1 MKTTRTY
8 TQTGRAE
15 SKVATRERILAAAK
29 DLFMERSFEDVTLAS
44 IAKASGVSHQTVLNH
59 FESKAGVVRGLA
71 ESLAQ
76 QTNAARHAAR
86 PGDVHGAVN
95 ALVGEY
101 ELMGDA
107 NVRWAMSADRFPD
120 LATALD
126 KARTLHQQWLV
137 AMFGDRLP
145 TEPVA
150 RAHALHTLHA
160 ATDVYVWKLL
170 RRDLGLSRAATEQ
183 SMADLVVGV
192 LRGTRT

>member
-86 PGDVHGAVN
+86 
-95 ALVGEY
+95 
-101 ELMGDA
+101 
-107 NVRWAMSADRFPD
+107 
-120 LATALD
+120 
-126 KARTLHQQWLV
+126 AR
-137 AMFGDRLP
+137 
-145 TEPVA
+145 
-150 RAHALHTLHA
+150 
-160 ATDVYVWKLL
+160 
-170 RRDLGLSRAATEQ
+170 RRPRCRQ
-183 SMADLVVGV
+183 
-192 LRGTRT
+192 RTGR

>member
-1 MKTTRTY
+1 MKMTRTY

-29 DLFMERSFEDVTLAS
+29 DLFMAKAFEDVTLAS
-44 IAKASGVSHQTVLNH
+44 IAKASGCSHQTVLNH
-59 FESKAGVVRGLA
+59 FESKAGVVLGLA
-71 ESLAQ
+71 ESLAE
-76 QTNAARHAAR
+76 QTNAARHAAQ
-86 PGDVHGAVN
+86 PGDVDGAIS

-120 LATALD
+120 LAAALD
-126 KARTLHQQWLV
+126 KARTHHQQWLA
-137 AMFGDRLP
+137 AMFGEHLP
-145 TEPVA
+145 TEPSA
-150 RAHALHTLHA
+150 RTHALNTLHA

-170 RRDLGLSRAATEQ
+170 RRDLRLSRSATEQ

-192 LRGTRT
+192 LKGTRT

>member
-1 MKTTRTY
+1 
-8 TQTGRAE
+8 
-15 SKVATRERILAAAK
+15 

-86 PGDVHGAVN
+86 AGDVHGAIN

-107 NVRWAMSADRFPD
+107 NVRWAMSADR
-120 LATALD
+120 
-126 KARTLHQQWLV
+126 
-137 AMFGDRLP
+137 
-145 TEPVA
+145 
-150 RAHALHTLHA
+150 
-160 ATDVYVWKLL
+160 
-170 RRDLGLSRAATEQ
+170 
-183 SMADLVVGV
+183 
-192 LRGTRT
+192 